1 MDAGKLTKIR
11 MEAANN
17 YKSNWKPRDASEVTM
32 RNQQLVVQNNKST
45 HRGPVSANCTAGC
58 PSKTTNV
65 PSGNFATTYTADVS
79 FMKAAGSVCSD
90 PNWGAAGGVYLKSAA
105 EVSTI
110 GFVSLNPLLGKQPCG
125 NNSNTYHRVV
135 PSASNLSAA
144 YTGSDNQ
151 VATNGKGQANN
162 YPIGPL
168 HYKSF

>member
-1 MDAGKLTKIR
+1 MDASKLTKIR

-32 RNQQLVVQNNKST
+32 RNQQIVVQNNTST

-65 PSGNFATTYTADVS
+65 PIGNFATTYTADVS

-90 PNWGAAGGVYLKSAA
+90 PNWGNSGGVYLKSAA

-110 GFVSLNPLLGKQPCG
+110 GFVALNPLLGQQPCG
-125 NNSNTYHRVV
+125 DNSNTYHRVV
-135 PSASNLSAA
+135 PSASNLAAA
-144 YTGSDNQ
+144 YSGSDNQ
-151 VATNGKGQANN
+151 VATNGNGQANN
-162 YPIGPL
+162 YPVGPL